1 MVGFQVFTVN
11 QFFFK
16 TLVRTS
22 LKFFCRFSSLATID
36 ANGDVTTWDMKFQTH
51 FGLVADRDSKTLLA
65 INSDDN
71 GTIAFMKFN

>member
-1 MVGFQVFTVN
+1 MFGIQAPTVFQFSHRTH
-11 QFFFK
+11 
-16 TLVRTS
+16 VRTS
-22 LKFFCRFSSLATID
+22 LKFFHRFSSLATID
-36 ANGDVTTWDMKFQTH
+36 SNGDATTWDMKFQTH